1 MTFELSRGLSAP
13 LPLAVE
19 VAERSDA
26 GEGSRLLG
34 ALARGNTLSP
44 ALPRKRARE
53 RTVFAAGGKS
63 NKTKDGEVRRLRLEP
78 GPLHLAAIVLM
89 HLACMSL
96 IVWLSF

>member
-1 MTFELSRGLSAP
+1 MTFELSRALGAP
-13 LPLAVE
+13 LPLAGE

-34 ALARGNTLSP
+34 VLARGNTLSP
-44 ALPRKRARE
+44 ALPRMRGRE
-53 RTVFAAGGKS
+53 RTVFAATGKS
-63 NKTKDGEVRRLRLEP
+63 NKTMRGLRLKP

-89 HLACMSL
+89 HVACMSL